1 MCFNKE
7 TSINTFFVTLV
18 CSVYLFKRN
27 YENDRCMAFF
37 FMVVSLMQL
46 AEYFMWKDLKCGNM
60 NRYATK
66 LAFIVLVL
74 EPLIALVGCYYF
86 SVLTIDK
93 KLLKKI
99 ILIYV
104 VLGAYFLIKI
114 LGFSGNLCS
123 KPFNSTG
130 NSHLVW
136 DLDPIV
142 NTIPKFIYYLFI
154 ILYFMAFF
162 VFLFF
167 KNKKQGII
175 YFCLYLFMLL
185 TANILNIGFSGTWK
199 SYWCW
204 IVNIIPILGIFIGYY
219 MRK

>member
-1 MCFNKE
+1 
-7 TSINTFFVTLV
+7 
-18 CSVYLFKRN
+18 
-27 YENDRCMAFF
+27 MAFF

-66 LAFIVLVL
+66 FAFIILVL
-74 EPLIALVGCYYF
+74 EPLIALLGCYYF

-136 DLDPIV
+136 DLSPIIS
-142 NTIPKFIYYLFI
+142 TIPKFIYYLFI

-167 KNKKQGII
+167 KNKKQGIS
-175 YFCLYLFMLL
+175 FTNWVDAQTHD
-185 TANILNIGFSGTWK
+185 TARYYSRRNFTYIFWYVGRKKTN
-199 SYWCW
+199 
-204 IVNIIPILGIFIGYY
+204 PINECTN
-219 MRK
+219 